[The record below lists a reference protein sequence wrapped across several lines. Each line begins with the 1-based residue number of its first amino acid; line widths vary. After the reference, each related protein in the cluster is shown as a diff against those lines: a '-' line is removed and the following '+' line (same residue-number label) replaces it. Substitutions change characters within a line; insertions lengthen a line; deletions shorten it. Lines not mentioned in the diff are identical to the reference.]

1 MMSKVK
7 VLAVAPYEGM
17 RDVITSVVAARDDV
31 EVTTVVGNMERGAA
45 IVKICDQGLYDVI
58 ISRGGTAKLV
68 RDVANIPVIE
78 IELTPYDIRNALAAV
93 SGRKRKFAV
102 AGFPSI
108 AEAAR
113 SLCDIMNI
121 GIDIVT
127 IHDNAEARRT
137 LPQLREQGV
146 ELLLCDMVG
155 VEAAPDVG
163 LETVLI
169 TSGVKGIED
178 ALNKAVTY
186 FSSFGRARLASEIQA
201 AELQAAGQS
210 MAVISAS
217 GQVVFA
223 TPEPAVQ
230 PALRKLLCRMIPTVL
245 ADGSC
250 MVSRPIGNKDYA
262 IFATAITFNGEQCV
276 SFRLRSEGFRLPVS
290 TPGVCFYQSAQKD
303 VIRISRH
310 YGGGERELLKRAEK
324 VAQSGLPAVVCG
336 EQGTLVPSMT
346 GYIGMHGMLSER
358 DCCVID
364 CAQVGAK
371 GWAKLLGQ
379 SGLLS
384 FRTGTAI
391 LFMNLLDMQDA
402 AIENLIE
409 FIQASDLTSQ
419 IRLIFS
425 VTTGI
430 YPQRENT
437 VIKLICDRLYGVVF
451 RLPPLRERK
460 GDLPELLDSCFTYAC
475 ADMGVRMPAM
485 DEEARQLLLSYSW
498 PRNYPQMYRA
508 AAQLLV
514 DCEGDVLRKAQIE
527 ALLGYESRQSRE
539 GDEALGKLDLS
550 GTMEDINYR
559 VVMQV
564 LAEEGMNRTLTAKRL
579 GISRATLW
587 RILNR
592 SAE

>member
-1 MMSKVK
+1 MSKVK

-17 RDVITSVVAARDDV
+17 KDVIASVTAARDDI

-45 IVKICDQGLYDVI
+45 IVKIWDQGLYDVI
-58 ISRGGTAKLV
+58 ISRGGTATLV
-68 RDVANIPVIE
+68 REVANIPVIE

-93 SGRKRKFAV
+93 SGRNKKFAV

-113 SLCDIMNI
+113 TLCDIMNI

-127 IHDNAEARRT
+127 IHDNAEARRE
-137 LPQLREQGV
+137 LPLLKAQGV

-155 VEAAPDVG
+155 VEAAPAVG

-178 ALNKAVTY
+178 ALNKAVSY
-186 FSSFGRARLASEIQA
+186 FSSFGRAKLASAIQA
-201 AELQAAGQS
+201 AELEAEGET

-223 TPEPAVQ
+223 SPEPAVQ
-230 PALRKLLCRMIPTVL
+230 PAVRKLLSRMIPTVL
-245 ADGSC
+245 ADGC
-250 MVSRPIGNKDYA
+250 CRVSRPIGNKDYA
-262 IFATAITFNGEQCV
+262 IRATAITFNGEQCV

-290 TPGVCFYQSAQKD
+290 TPGVCFYKNSRQD

-310 YGGGERELLKRAEK
+310 YGGGDRSLLNRAEK
-324 VAQSGLPAVVCG
+324 IAQSGLPSVICG
-336 EQGTLVPSMT
+336 EQGTLVNPMT

-358 DCCVID
+358 DCCMID

-391 LFMNLLDMQDA
+391 LFDNLLDMPDS
-402 AIENLIE
+402 AIENLID

-419 IRLIFS
+419 LRLLFA
-425 VTTGI
+425 VTTGVF
-430 YPQRENT
+430 PQREEH
-437 VIKLICDRLYGVVF
+437 VIKLICDKLYGVVF

-460 GDLPELLDSCFTYAC
+460 NELPELLDSCFTYAC
-475 ADMGVRMPAM
+475 ADMGTPMPKI
-485 DEEARQLLLSYSW
+485 DEDARELLLNYSW
-498 PRNYPQMYRA
+498 PRNCPQMYRA

-514 DCEGDVLRKAQIE
+514 DCDGGVLHRSQIE
-527 ALLGYESRQSRE
+527 ALIGYENRKNVDSAVSVGR
-539 GDEALGKLDLS
+539 LDLS

-592 SAE
+592 SGE

>member
-1 MMSKVK
+1 MSKVK

-17 RDVITSVVAARDDV
+17 KDVIASVTAARDDI

-58 ISRGGTAKLV
+58 ISRGGTATLV
-68 RDVANIPVIE
+68 REVANIPVIE

-93 SGRKRKFAV
+93 SGRNKKFAV

-113 SLCDIMNI
+113 TLCDIMNI

-127 IHDNAEARRT
+127 IHDNAEARRE
-137 LPQLREQGV
+137 LPLLKAQGV

-155 VEAAPDVG
+155 VEAAPAVG
-163 LETVLI
+163 LETGLI

-178 ALNKAVTY
+178 ALNKAVSY
-186 FSSFGRARLASEIQA
+186 FSSFGRAKLASAIQA
-201 AELQAAGQS
+201 AELEAEGETL
-210 MAVISAS
+210 AVISAS

-223 TPEPAVQ
+223 SPEPAVQ
-230 PALRKLLCRMIPTVL
+230 PAVRKLLSRMIPTVL
-245 ADGSC
+245 ADGC
-250 MVSRPIGNKDYA
+250 CRVSRPIGNKDYA
-262 IFATAITFNGEQCV
+262 IRATAITFNGEQCV

-290 TPGVCFYQSAQKD
+290 TPGVCFYKNSRQD

-310 YGGGERELLKRAEK
+310 YGGGDRSLLNRAEK
-324 VAQSGLPAVVCG
+324 IAQSGLPSVICG
-336 EQGTLVPSMT
+336 EQGTLVNPMT

-358 DCCVID
+358 DCCMID

-391 LFMNLLDMQDA
+391 LFDNLLDMPDS
-402 AIENLIE
+402 AIENLID

-419 IRLIFS
+419 LRLLFA
-425 VTTGI
+425 VTTGVF
-430 YPQRENT
+430 PQREEH
-437 VIKLICDRLYGVVF
+437 VIKRICDRLYGVVF

-460 GDLPELLDSCFTYAC
+460 NELPELLDSCFTYAC
-475 ADMGVRMPAM
+475 ADMGTPMPKI
-485 DEEARQLLLSYSW
+485 DEDARELLLNYSW
-498 PRNYPQMYRA
+498 PRNCPQMYRA
-508 AAQLLV
+508 AAQLLA
-514 DCEGDVLRKAQIE
+514 DCDGGVLHRAQIE
-527 ALLGYESRQSRE
+527 ALLGYENRKNVASDMSVGR
-539 GDEALGKLDLS
+539 LDLS
-550 GTMEDINYR
+550 GTMENINYR

-592 SAE
+592 SGE

>member
-1 MMSKVK
+1 MSKVK

-17 RDVITSVVAARDDV
+17 KDVIASVVAARDDV

-93 SGRKRKFAV
+93 SGRKSKFAV

-113 SLCDIMNI
+113 TLCDIMNI

-127 IHDNAEARRT
+127 IHDNAEAART
-137 LPQLREQGV
+137 LPQLKQRGV

-155 VEAAPDVG
+155 VEAAPAVG

-186 FSSFGRARLASEIQA
+186 FSSFGRAKLASEIQA
-201 AELQAAGQS
+201 AEMQAVGQS
-210 MAVISAS
+210 MAVLSVA

-223 TPEPAVQ
+223 APEPAVQ
-230 PALRKLLCRMIPTVL
+230 PAVRKLLYRMVPTVL
-245 ADGSC
+245 ADGGC

-262 IFATAITFNGEQCV
+262 ILGTPIIFNGEQCV
-276 SFRLRSEGFRLPVS
+276 AFRLRSEGFRLPVS
-290 TPGVCFYQSAQKD
+290 TPGVSSYSASQRD
-303 VIRISRH
+303 IVRISRH
-310 YGGGERELLKRAEK
+310 YADRDRSLLDRAEK
-324 VAQSGLPAVVCG
+324 IAQSGLPAVICG
-336 EQGTLVPSMT
+336 EQGTLVDSMA
-346 GYIGMHGMLSER
+346 GYIGMQGLLSER
-358 DCCVID
+358 DCSVID
-364 CAQVGAK
+364 CAAVGAK
-371 GWAKLLGQ
+371 GWGKLLGQ

-384 FRTGTAI
+384 FRTGTSI
-391 LFMNLLDMQDA
+391 LFKNLLDMTDS
-402 AIENLIE
+402 AIDNLID
-409 FIQASDLTSQ
+409 FIQASDLTDQ
-419 IRLIFS
+419 LRVLFA
-425 VTTGI
+425 VTTGVF
-430 YPQRENT
+430 PQRENKI
-437 VIKLICDRLYGVVF
+437 IKMICDRLYGVVF

-460 GDLPELLDSCFTYAC
+460 EELPALLENCFTYAC
-475 ADMGVRMPAM
+475 AEMGIRMPEIGEDAL
-485 DEEARQLLLSYSW
+485 QLLLRYSW
-498 PRNYPQMYRA
+498 PRNYPQMFRTVT
-508 AAQLLV
+508 QLLV
-514 DCEGDVLRKAQIE
+514 DCKGGEIGKAQIE
-527 ALLGYESRQSRE
+527 ALLGFENRVKANASESEDR
-539 GDEALGKLDLS
+539 LDLR
-550 GTMEDINYR
+550 GTLEDINYR

-564 LAEEGMNRTLTAKRL
+564 LAEEGMNRSLTAKRL

-592 SAE
+592 SQD

>member
-1 MMSKVK
+1 MSKVK

-17 RDVITSVVAARDDV
+17 KDVIASVTAARDDI

-45 IVKICDQGLYDVI
+45 IVKIWDQGLYDVI
-58 ISRGGTAKLV
+58 ISRGGTATLV
-68 RDVANIPVIE
+68 REVANIPVIE

-93 SGRKRKFAV
+93 SGRNKKFAV

-113 SLCDIMNI
+113 TLCDIMNI

-127 IHDNAEARRT
+127 IHDNAEARRE
-137 LPQLREQGV
+137 LPLLKAQGV

-155 VEAAPDVG
+155 VEAAPAVG

-178 ALNKAVTY
+178 ALNKAVSY
-186 FSSFGRARLASEIQA
+186 FSSFGRAKLASAIQA
-201 AELQAAGQS
+201 AELEAAGET

-223 TPEPAVQ
+223 SPEPAVQ
-230 PALRKLLCRMIPTVL
+230 PAVRKLLSRMIPTVL
-245 ADGSC
+245 ADGC
-250 MVSRPIGNKDYA
+250 CRVSRPIGNKDYA
-262 IFATAITFNGEQCV
+262 IRATAITFNGEQCV

-290 TPGVCFYQSAQKD
+290 TPGVCFYKNSRQD

-310 YGGGERELLKRAEK
+310 YGGGDRSLLNRAEK
-324 VAQSGLPAVVCG
+324 IAQSGLPSVICG
-336 EQGTLVPSMT
+336 EQGTLVNPMT

-358 DCCVID
+358 DCCMID

-391 LFMNLLDMQDA
+391 LFDNLLDMPDS
-402 AIENLIE
+402 AIENLID

-419 IRLIFS
+419 LRLLFA
-425 VTTGI
+425 VTTGVF
-430 YPQRENT
+430 PQREEH
-437 VIKLICDRLYGVVF
+437 VIKLICDKLYGVVF

-460 GDLPELLDSCFTYAC
+460 NELPELLDSCFTYAC
-475 ADMGVRMPAM
+475 ADMGTPMPKI
-485 DEEARQLLLSYSW
+485 DEDARELLLNYSW
-498 PRNYPQMYRA
+498 PRNCPQMYRA

-514 DCEGDVLRKAQIE
+514 DCDGGVLHRSQIE
-527 ALLGYESRQSRE
+527 ALIGYENRKNVDSAVSVGR
-539 GDEALGKLDLS
+539 LDLS

-587 RILNR
+587 RILSR
-592 SAE
+592 SGE